1 MSGTL
6 KDDLARLASRP
17 AVDNRLTAAGTPPAK
32 RAQTGIERKQT
43 GKVAGDTVT
52 AQSTDGLLTFVVT
65 VVKV

>member
-1 MSGTL
+1 MSL
-6 KDDLARLASRP
+6 KDDIARLVP
-17 AVDNRLTAAGTPPAK
+17 KPVVDKRLAAAGTPAAK
-32 RAQTGIERKQT
+32 RAQTGLERKQT